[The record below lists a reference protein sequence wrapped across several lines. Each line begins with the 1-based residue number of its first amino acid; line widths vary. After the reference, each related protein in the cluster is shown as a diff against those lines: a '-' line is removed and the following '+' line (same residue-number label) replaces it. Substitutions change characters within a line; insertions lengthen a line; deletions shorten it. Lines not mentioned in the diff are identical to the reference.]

1 MSVLK
6 IVNLIL
12 TIYIHTC
19 KSATLDET
27 IQPTG
32 EIWLTQNGNDLNPTD
47 ATSYGTIKLG
57 QIMSIEF
64 DFDFHGRSND
74 PPDRAGYEENF
85 FRIGSDACCTAGCD
99 GEGSAYPGMFL
110 ARYSIGDYLD
120 IRVSSGGAC
129 GFNNILYNYGI

>member
-1 MSVLK
+1 MSPLQITSL
-6 IVNLIL
+6 IVI
-12 TIYIHTC
+12 IYIQSCT
-19 KSATLDET
+19 SASLTKT
-27 IQPTG
+27 IQPNG
-32 EIWLTQNGNDLNPTD
+32 EIWLQQSGLNLKPSQ
-47 ATSYGTIKLG
+47 ATVYNTIQLG
-57 QIMSIEF
+57 ELMSIEF
-64 DFDFHGRSND
+64 DFLFHGRSND
-74 PPDRAGYEENF
+74 PPYRAGYQENF